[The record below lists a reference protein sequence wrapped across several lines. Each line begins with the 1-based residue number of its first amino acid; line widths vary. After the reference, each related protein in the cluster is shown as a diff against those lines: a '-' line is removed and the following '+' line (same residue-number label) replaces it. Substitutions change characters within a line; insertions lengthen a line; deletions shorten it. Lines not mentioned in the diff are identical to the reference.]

1 MKSIKE
7 LLTYALELIYTN
19 VNKMFQPQ
27 QQQQYRLAFIIT
39 DDGAGR
45 NDSE

>member
-19 VNKMFQPQ
+19 VNKMFQS

>member
-1 MKSIKE
+1 MITTATTITNQMNSRKTRIAANS
-7 LLTYALELIYTN
+7 YAS
-19 VNKMFQPQ
+19 
-27 QQQQYRLAFIIT
+27 IIT

>member
-7 LLTYALELIYTN
+7 LLVYTLELIYTIVDKALLRN
-19 VNKMFQPQ
+19 NHNTV
-27 QQQQYRLAFIIT
+27 AFIIT